1 MAGGRVEGGISL
13 HSKDAGQTYAKQ
25 GAAIRGQSITSMSFV
40 TPTHGFATAVNSLQI
55 CSLLEFGEPPA
66 SLALEMTA
74 RRNWHNRSCGKNTP
88 LFIRMSSSV
97 LTLGGNC
104 PFAQL
109 SPVNSPFG
117 RQIPRGG
124 LLKSVHL
131 RTKFP
136 RQFHCAHGPL
146 VAPIAL
152 ALERIQ

>member
-1 MAGGRVEGGISL
+1 VRWAPGCGVVTDIRDRKFKIPDELASNLRLAQPFTWVL
-13 HSKDAGQTYAKQ
+13 AK
-25 GAAIRGQSITSMSFV
+25 T
-40 TPTHGFATAVNSLQI
+40 
-55 CSLLEFGEPPA
+55 
-66 SLALEMTA
+66 
-74 RRNWHNRSCGKNTP
+74 TP
-88 LFIRMSSSV
+88 LFIRISSSV

>member
-1 MAGGRVEGGISL
+1 MRWAPGCGVVTDIRDRNAKIQNTGR
-13 HSKDAGQTYAKQ
+13 T
-25 GAAIRGQSITSMSFV
+25 
-40 TPTHGFATAVNSLQI
+40 
-55 CSLLEFGEPPA
+55 
-66 SLALEMTA
+66 
-74 RRNWHNRSCGKNTP
+74 WHNRSLGKNDAKTTP
-88 LFIRMSSSV
+88 LFIRISSSV

-117 RQIPRGG
+117 RQIPQGG

-152 ALERIQ
+152 ALKRIQ

>member
-1 MAGGRVEGGISL
+1 MRWAPGCGVVTDIRDRKFKIPDELGTTVHL
-13 HSKDAGQTYAKQ
+13 AK
-25 GAAIRGQSITSMSFV
+25 T
-40 TPTHGFATAVNSLQI
+40 
-55 CSLLEFGEPPA
+55 
-66 SLALEMTA
+66 
-74 RRNWHNRSCGKNTP
+74 TP
-88 LFIRMSSSV
+88 LFIRISSSV

-117 RQIPRGG
+117 RQIPQGG

-152 ALERIQ
+152 ALKRIQ